1 MNLEQEMQLPDTMG
15 ESVLFDH
22 VRTLFIILGIISVMA
37 SGVVMHESTLWSYLL
52 LAYAFFIIFALVRR

>member
-22 VRTLFIILGIISVMA
+22 VQTLFIILGIISVMA
-37 SGVVMHESTLWSYLL
+37 AGVVMHESTLWSYLL
-52 LAYAFFIIFALVRR
+52 LAYAFFVIFVLLRK